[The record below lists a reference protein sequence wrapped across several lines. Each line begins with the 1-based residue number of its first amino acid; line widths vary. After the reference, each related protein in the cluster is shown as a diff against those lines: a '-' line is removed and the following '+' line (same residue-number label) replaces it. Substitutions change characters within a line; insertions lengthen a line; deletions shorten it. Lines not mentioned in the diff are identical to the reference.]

1 MEFSLAGLIGG
12 LLGLVIGLVNF
23 SVITAIVEGRLRAVD
38 RSESAEER
46 ATFERK
52 IVQFR
57 RIMLV
62 FEVVVLSAAG
72 YWIGTMVGGW
82 LGSRG

>member
-1 MEFSLAGLIGG
+1 MEFSLAGLLGG
-12 LLGLVIGLVNF
+12 LVGLAVGIVNF

-38 RSESAEER
+38 RSATAEER

-52 IVQFR
+52 IIQFR

-62 FEVVVLSAAG
+62 FEVVVFSAVG
-72 YWIGTMVGGW
+72 YFVGTTIGGW
-82 LGSRG
+82 LGVGS